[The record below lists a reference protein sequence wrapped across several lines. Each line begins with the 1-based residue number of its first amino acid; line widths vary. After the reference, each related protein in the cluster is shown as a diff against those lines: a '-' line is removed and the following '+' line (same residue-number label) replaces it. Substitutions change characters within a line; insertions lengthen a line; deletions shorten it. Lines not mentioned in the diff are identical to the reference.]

1 MDIDKKIDAAI
12 NICNGGRDRKVKF
25 NRIYPFT
32 TENISGYI
40 DLFDL
45 KDKSLFTVGSSGD
58 QVFNASLVG
67 CKDITL
73 FDICPFT
80 EEYFYLKLASIM
92 LMTREELLDFFCYKN
107 YPKRYFHNRK
117 AFLESNFY
125 SLLNYLENIKPEVVY
140 FWTELLKRFK
150 GRQIRDNLFIG
161 DEDSVKILKRVN
173 RYLESDEAYNLLRKR
188 LSDTNITFKHGNIFK
203 LEDDTKYDNVFLSNI
218 ATYCKLDDVL
228 YMFYKMYDRLND
240 NGEMLVSYLYDTTK
254 DSEYLPG
261 EDEIYDLRRV
271 FNTFPKELELYSFI
285 GNTGYAFNTPRMK
298 DSVLTYKKVKK
309 I

>member
-1 MDIDKKIDAAI
+1 MDINKKIDTAI
-12 NICNGGRDRKVKF
+12 NICNGGRERKVKF

-32 TENISGYI
+32 TENINGYL

-58 QVFNASLVG
+58 QIFNASLVG

-73 FDICPFT
+73 FDVCPFA
-80 EEYFYLKLASIM
+80 EEYFYLKLAGIM
-92 LMTREELLDFFCYKN
+92 LMDRDEFLQFFCYKN
-107 YPKRYFHNRK
+107 YPRLYFHNKK

-125 SLLNYLENIKPEVVY
+125 HMLDYLKDIKPEVVY
-140 FWTELLKRFK
+140 FWSELLNRFK
-150 GRQIRDNLFIG
+150 GKQIRANLFLD
-161 DEDSVKILKRVN
+161 DEDYARVLKIIN

-188 LSDTNITFKHGNIFK
+188 IQDTNITFKHGNIFD
-203 LEDDTKYDNVFLSNI
+203 LREGTKYDNIFLSNI
-218 ATYCKLDDVL
+218 ATYCRFDDIL
-228 YMFYKMYDRLND
+228 YMFYQMYDRLND
-240 NGEMLVSYLYDTTK
+240 NGKMLVSYLYDTTK

-271 FNTFPKELELYSFI
+271 FATFPEDIKISSFI
-285 GNTGYAFNTPRMK
+285 GNNGYAFNTPRMK